1 MNMGS
6 LSTTNVEFCFD
17 VFKELSC
24 NNAGQNVFFSPL
36 SLFYALNMIL
46 LGARGKCAQQV
57 EKVLHYHH
65 SAEFLRPRLKDSLE
79 CRQAGRMHSELGD
92 LLSQINRPHS
102 NYTLSIANR
111 LYGTKAVEF
120 HQQYLSCSE
129 KLYQARL
136 QSVDFGESVEE
147 TRKSINAWVE
157 SKTNGK
163 VKNLFGEG
171 TIDPSS
177 VMVLVSAIY
186 YKGQWQNKF
195 QEKETTKTP
204 FQLSAGNSV
213 MVDMMYQ
220 TGTFKM
226 ASIKKPPMQVLELP
240 YGNSKLSMVILLPVG
255 TADLDQ
261 IEKQL
266 TARTFREWTSSPHM
280 VEREVEVHL
289 PRFKLANKYELNSLL
304 KALGMTDIFNE
315 AKADFSGMS
324 PDKGLFLSKVVH
336 KAYVEVNEEG
346 TEAAAATGE
355 SVAVKRLPI
364 RDRFVANHPFLF
376 LITDISTGVIFFL
389 GKLASP

>member
-1 MNMGS
+1 MGS
-6 LSTTNVEFCFD
+6 LSTTNVEFCLD

-24 NNAGQNVFFSPL
+24 SHAGENVFFSPL
-36 SLFYALNMIL
+36 SLFYALSMIL
-46 LGARGKCAQQV
+46 LGARGNCAHQV

-65 SAEFLRPRLKDSLE
+65 SAEFLKPRLKDSSE
-79 CRQAGRMHSELGD
+79 CSQAGRMHSELGV
-92 LLSQINRPHS
+92 LLSQINQPHS
-102 NYTLSIANR
+102 KYTLSIANR
-111 LYGTKAVEF
+111 LYGTKALEF

-136 QSVDFGESVEE
+136 QSVDFGQSVEE

-163 VKNLFGEG
+163 IKNLFGKG
-171 TIDPSS
+171 TIDPAS

-204 FQLSAGNSV
+204 FQLSEGKSV

-220 TGTFKM
+220 TGTFKI
-226 ASIKKPPMQVLELP
+226 ASIKNPHMQVLELP
-240 YGNSKLSMVILLPVG
+240 YVNNKLSMVILLPEG
-255 TADLDQ
+255 TTNLDQ

-266 TARTFREWTSSPHM
+266 NARTLREWTRPSTL
-280 VEREVEVHL
+280 VEREVEVHI
-289 PRFKLANKYELNSLL
+289 PRFKLTHKYELNSLL
-304 KALGMTDIFNE
+304 KALGMTDIFDQ
-315 AKADFSGMS
+315 ARADLSGMS
-324 PDKGLFLSKVVH
+324 PDPGLFLSKVVH

-346 TEAAAATGE
+346 TEAAAASGE

-376 LITDISTGVIFFL
+376 FIMDVSTGVILFS

>member
-1 MNMGS
+1 
-6 LSTTNVEFCFD
+6 
-17 VFKELSC
+17 
-24 NNAGQNVFFSPL
+24 
-36 SLFYALNMIL
+36 
-46 LGARGKCAQQV
+46 
-57 EKVLHYHH
+57 
-65 SAEFLRPRLKDSLE
+65 
-79 CRQAGRMHSELGD
+79 MHSELGE
-92 LLSQINRPHS
+92 LLSEINQPHS

-111 LYGTKAVEF
+111 LYGTKALEF
-120 HQQYLSCSE
+120 HQRYLSCSE

-136 QSVDFGESVEE
+136 QSVDFGQSVEE

-163 VKNLFGEG
+163 VKNLFGKG

-177 VMVLVSAIY
+177 IMVLVSAIY

-195 QEKETTKTP
+195 QEKDTTKTP
-204 FQLSAGNSV
+204 FQLSPGKSV

-226 ASIKKPPMQVLELP
+226 ASIKKPQMQVLELP
-240 YGNSKLSMVILLPVG
+240 YTNNRLSMVILLPVG
-255 TADLDQ
+255 TENLDQ

-266 TARTFREWTSSPHM
+266 NGRTFRQWTSSSNM
-280 VEREVEVHL
+280 GEREVEVHI
-289 PRFKLANKYELNSLL
+289 PRFKLTNKYELNSLL
-304 KALGMTDIFNE
+304 KSLGMTDIFDQ

-346 TEAAAATGE
+346 TEAAAASGE

-364 RDRFVANHPFLF
+364 RDRFLANRPFLF
-376 LITDISTGVIFFL
+376 LITDISTGVILFL